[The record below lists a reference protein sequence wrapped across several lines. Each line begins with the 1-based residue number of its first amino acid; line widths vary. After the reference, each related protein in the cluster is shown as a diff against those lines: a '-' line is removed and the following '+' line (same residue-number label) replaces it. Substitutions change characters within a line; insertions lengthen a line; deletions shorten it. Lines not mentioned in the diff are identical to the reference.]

1 MEKFKSQGGAFV
13 HEFCDHGTRAD
24 CRRNNPQ
31 GQPCRKVGD
40 HSQGHYQYLK
50 ILFDLLV
57 YVDLLCIRRLLI
69 CMVLCAKHGTVCQA
83 LPCTKLTQPG
93 IIYKACIK

>member
-31 GQPCRKVGD
+31 CQPCRKVGD
-40 HSQGHYQYLK
+40 YSQG
-50 ILFDLLV
+50 
-57 YVDLLCIRRLLI
+57 
-69 CMVLCAKHGTVCQA
+69 LCAKHYHA
-83 LPCTKLTQPG
+83 PS
-93 IIYKACIK
+93 